1 MKKTVFLV
9 AGLAVLAGAV
19 GILLYLQTD
28 PTGSARGSSVKRAAA
43 VKALQQELWGEMA
56 KFEGSYLDA
65 YAEQFRAAPDDSME
79 LLTAFNE
86 LAYNIT
92 GYGGLWRKTVPDK
105 YFGCANNE
113 HMPVC
118 ARFKQLQSSFS
129 EWDKLQEEIMDV
141 ETERQARR
149 FLMNNGG
156 KLQAYIQ
163 TYAPADESFSAVQST
178 PFFRDHLADQL

>member
-1 MKKTVFLV
+1 MKKTAFIAIGVV
-9 AGLAVLAGAV
+9 VLAGAV
-19 GILLYLQTD
+19 GILLYLQAD

-43 VKALQQELWGEMA
+43 VKALQDDLWGELA
-56 KFEGSYLDA
+56 KYEDAYLDA
-65 YAEQFRAAPDDSME
+65 YAEQFRAMPEDSME

-86 LAYNIT
+86 LAYNVT

-118 ARFKQLQSSFS
+118 QKFKKLQVNFG
-129 EWDKLQEEIMDV
+129 EWDKLQEEIMDI

-156 KLQAYIQ
+156 KIQLYLQ
-163 TYAPADESFSAVQST
+163 TFAPIDESFTAVQNT
-178 PFFRDHLADQL
+178 PFFRDNLSSQL